1 MKIGTYNV
9 LGLTGYPKEEA
20 VIEMG
25 SPGGEKN
32 GDHFVRVFSELAC
45 DILGLQ
51 EGVTV
56 RAMQYIAKTMNR
68 YVATFPSPINWPGHV
83 LSRYP
88 ILESRI
94 FSHTD
99 PHQQTPPFSRTSGAA
114 LLAMNDTA
122 KLWYV
127 NLHLHPNNVD
137 LRVQEADIIK
147 DRLQTLLPITEN
159 IIVVGDFNSEVH
171 ELVHQHI
178 KSLGFANAMETV
190 GGGIQLTMDT
200 VGVRTHSIDHIYV
213 SSPLIPHLK
222 SATVIRNAGFR
233 HDGPQEKGI
242 WVHSDHLP
250 VVAHLDWPPAS

>member
-20 VIEMG
+20 AAAIG
-25 SPGGEKN
+25 PPGEEKN
-32 GDHFVRVFSELAC
+32 GEHFVRVFSELEC

-56 RAMQYIAKTMNR
+56 RAIQYIAKTMNR

-88 ILESRI
+88 ILESRV

-99 PHQQTPPFSRTSGAA
+99 PRQQTPPFSRTSGAA
-114 LLAMNDTA
+114 LLAINDTA

-127 NLHLHPNNVD
+127 NLHLHPSDVD

-147 DRLQTLLPITEN
+147 DRLQALQAITES
-159 IIVVGDFNSEVH
+159 IIVVGDFNSEVD
-171 ELVHQHI
+171 EPVHQHI
-178 KSLGFANAMETV
+178 KALKFANAMETV
-190 GGGIQLTMDT
+190 GGGIQVTMDT
-200 VGVRTHSIDHIYV
+200 TGKRTHSIDHIYV
-213 SSPLIPHLK
+213 SASLIPHLK
-222 SATVIRNAGFR
+222 SATVVRNPGFR
-233 HDGPQEKGI
+233 HDGPQEKGV

-250 VVAHLDWPPAS
+250 VVAQLDWPISS

>member
-20 VIEMG
+20 AAEIG
-25 SPGGEKN
+25 LPGEETN
-32 GDHFVRVFSELAC
+32 GDHFVRVFSELDC

-56 RAMQYIAKTMNR
+56 RAIQYIAKKMNR
-68 YVATFPSPINWPGHV
+68 YVATCPSPINWPGHV

-88 ILESRI
+88 ILESRV

-114 LLAMNDTA
+114 LLAINDTT

-127 NLHLHPNNVD
+127 NLHLHPSDVD
-137 LRVQEADIIK
+137 LRIQEANIIK
-147 DRLQTLLPITEN
+147 DRLQALQPITDN
-159 IIVVGDFNSEVH
+159 IVVVGDFNSEVD

-200 VGVRTHSIDHIYV
+200 VGIRTHSIDHIYV
-213 SSPLIPHLK
+213 SPLLIPSLK
-222 SATVIRNAGFR
+222 SATVIRNTGFR

-250 VVAHLDWPPAS
+250 VVAHLDWPTNS